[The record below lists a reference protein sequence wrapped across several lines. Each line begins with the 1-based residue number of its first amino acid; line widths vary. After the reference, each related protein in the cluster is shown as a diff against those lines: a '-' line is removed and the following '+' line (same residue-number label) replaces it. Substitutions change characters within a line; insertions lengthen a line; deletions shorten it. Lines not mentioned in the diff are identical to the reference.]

1 MENAEKLRS
10 ELSKVFN
17 DLKAGS
23 IKSKDAAELANL
35 AGKMISSAKIQVG
48 YYALRK
54 ETPDIPWL
62 ASTKK

>member
-35 AGKMISSAKIQVG
+35 AGKMISSAKIQVE

>member
-1 MENAEKLRS
+1 MENAVKLRS

-35 AGKMISSAKIQVG
+35 AGKMISSAKIQVE

>member
-35 AGKMISSAKIQVG
+35 AGKMISSAKIQVQ